1 MVNTKLYYADGTEV
15 REGDILEDNE
25 IYGIVCCGHYVD
37 GDEEH
42 DGFYVFFPDEPML
55 RQDLAF
61 WVEEAKCLPVGTI
74 DNNPELMPENYTPKA
89 TENLDFSKNTR
100 SEDCPIIRKLEEYKA
115 YFKEKEGTLRYLPID
130 EVQDILRDL
139 ESVLLCEKNDKHT
152 P

>member
-115 YFKEKEGTLRYLPID
+115 YF
-130 EVQDILRDL
+130 
-139 ESVLLCEKNDKHT
+139 N
-152 P
+152 

>member
-1 MVNTKLYYADGTEV
+1 MVSTKLYYADGTEV

-74 DNNPELMPENYTPKA
+74 DNNPELLPENYTPKNMGKLNPD
-89 TENLDFSKNTR
+89 ESKELDF
-100 SEDCPIIRKLEEYKA
+100 CPVKKKLEEYQE
-115 YFKEKEGTLRYLPID
+115 YFKEKEGTLRYLAID

-139 ESVLLCEKNDKHT
+139 ESVLLCEKDDKHT